1 MRFGPSRGLL
11 HSRSAFGI
19 ALPLTAS
26 DRRHLGCGCSS
37 VVEHDLA
44 KVGVE
49 GSSPFA
55 RSRFSWY
62 LNYFR
67 QAAER
72 RLFRFDPGGATNGLG
87 TAPSR
92 HRFVRSDVT
101 SALRFQW
108 KPQVSSKRYDRVFRQ
123 TGSRSSA
130 LSQPQ
135 VQCATPGSA
144 VYPTAHNSNVI
155 EVALLRTCCPS
166 WSLELTPL
174 ARHLGLVGASGIHT
188 FYIKRARFPSNAVWS
203 QLALWFSA
211 RGRRMRQ
218 VQFINVLASA
228 PRRR

>member
-1 MRFGPSRGLL
+1 MLPFINEIGWSAWHRTARGLL
-11 HSRSAFGI
+11 HSRSAFVI
-19 ALPLTAS
+19 RLPLTAR

-72 RLFRFDPGGATNGLG
+72 RLFRFDPGGATNELG

-144 VYPTAHNSNVI
+144 VYPTAHNSQCYRSRTVTN
-155 EVALLRTCCPS
+155 LLPVLEFGADPTGTSPRT
-166 WSLELTPL
+166 
-174 ARHLGLVGASGIHT
+174 
-188 FYIKRARFPSNAVWS
+188 
-203 QLALWFSA
+203 
-211 RGRRMRQ
+211 GRRFRDTHILHQ
-218 VQFINVLASA
+218 TC
-228 PRRR
+228 